1 MTHRSEPPT
10 ARRLREARRRGEVA
24 TSRDLTAA
32 GALAGA
38 VVALAA
44 TAGASVRVLAGGL
57 RSGIHRALDPAATAG
72 PAIADALR
80 SLLRAGCA
88 PMTGALLGAC
98 LVGSLQA
105 RGLFSIEAVGFRW
118 DRIAPGGSGRGPL
131 SPARLGA
138 VGLAILRAAVL
149 LPFGVLVAVER
160 LRALRDP
167 GRLPPATLLA
177 SLGRIVLGVASPLVL
192 VAVGFG
198 LADWMLALRR
208 HRERLRM
215 TRDEVRREQRDDQ
228 GDPARRAERR
238 RAHRALASAP
248 PLRRAS
254 CLVVN
259 PTHVAVALHHDRACD
274 DAPVVVAKGK
284 GPAASR
290 LRAVARRAGVPIVED
305 VALARALYRL
315 AEIGDEIPEEL
326 YEPAAVV
333 LAELYRN
340 REVTP

>member
-10 ARRLREARRRGEVA
+10 PRRLREARRRGDVA

-38 VVALAA
+38 IVALAA
-44 TAGASVRVLAGGL
+44 TAGASVRVLASGL
-57 RSGIHRALDPAATAG
+57 RSGIHRALDPEATVS
-72 PAIADALR
+72 PAISDALR
-80 SLLRAGCA
+80 SLLRAGWA
-88 PMTGALLGAC
+88 PIAGALLGAC
-98 LVGSLQA
+98 LAGSLQA
-105 RGLFSIEAVGFRW
+105 RGLFSIEAVRFRW
-118 DRIAPGGSGRGPL
+118 ERLKPGGSGAGPL

-138 VGLAILRAAVL
+138 LGLGIAKAAVL
-149 LPFGVLVAVER
+149 LPVGALVAVEK
-160 LRALRDP
+160 LRALPDP
-167 GRLPPATLLA
+167 GRLAPATLLPA
-177 SLGRIVLGVASPLVL
+177 LGRITLGVAAPLVL

-198 LADWMLALRR
+198 LVDWVLALRR
-208 HRERLRM
+208 HGERLRM

-228 GDPARRAERR
+228 GDPSRRAERR

-259 PTHVAVALHHDRACD
+259 PTHVAVALHHDRARD
-274 DAPVVVAKGK
+274 DAPAGVAKGK
-284 GPAASR
+284 GPTASR
-290 LRAVARRAGVPIVED
+290 LRTLARRAGVPIVED

-333 LAELYRN
+333 LAELYRHA
-340 REVTP
+340 EVTP